1 LDELKTEAVIMKNWI
16 LSLEYFGG
24 ARDAPPEGCR
34 LSLESRWWSL
44 WWFLLSVVILYF
56 CGQSSK
62 FIYIDF

>member
-1 LDELKTEAVIMKNWI
+1 MKNWI